1 MTLTN
6 LLLLLCCSLSTVSL
20 YHVFSFLLTFSSAF
34 LSHDLHFCANISTKT
49 NKHLLSYST
58 TSLNPILSF
67 LPLSPLSLASSYSS
81 LIRQFHQPAT
91 RYTLLDP
98 AHTPPPPPWWWQ
110 LATHRVGVIQIP
122 PITGVGVG
130 VGVLLVSL
138 LHKFHTKQG
147 NPSHNTPA
155 STTISQA
162 LPSPSVLI
170 SEAAIKILLLLPPP
184 THPGGLME
192 LWGRQRGLSPV
203 MNKWVMATSRPVG
216 TEECN
221 MENAP
226 IIQKFWIQD
235 SFPKVFLEK
244 RNQNGEIYLTM
255 LKTFYWKMLYK
266 ALKKRLLGVS

>member
-1 MTLTN
+1 MTLTD

-20 YHVFSFLLTFSSAF
+20 YHVFSFLFTFSSAF

-98 AHTPPPPPWWWQ
+98 ALPMVVTAGDSQ
-110 LATHRVGVIQIP
+110 SRCYTNSTHHWGWCYVGIV
-122 PITGVGVG
+122 
-130 VGVLLVSL
+130 LVSVL
-138 LHKFHTKQG
+138 YKFHTKQG
-147 NPSHNTPA
+147 NPPHNTPA

-170 SEAAIKILLLLPPP
+170 SEAAIKILLPLPPP

-203 MNKWVMATSRPVG
+203 MNK
-216 TEECN
+216 
-221 MENAP
+221 
-226 IIQKFWIQD
+226 
-235 SFPKVFLEK
+235 
-244 RNQNGEIYLTM
+244 
-255 LKTFYWKMLYK
+255 
-266 ALKKRLLGVS
+266 